1 MIPILSSFADKKL
14 IREKDLINL
23 TKVSEVAT
31 LLEKFNLNIF
41 DLKFHLKN
49 KLELCK
55 HECCVCGKA
64 IHLNKQS
71 KLTYFPTHCKSCIS
85 KDRKVRERV
94 EATNLKKFGVKVSS
108 QNNKVKEKAK
118 QTCLTK
124 YGTISPSLNSIV
136 QSKSKE
142 TCLKKFGTEF
152 AAQNTE
158 IRKGLS
164 KNSKL
169 RDKTFREGLLKK
181 KFAETYKR
189 IQLKGEKQG
198 ILILSHLSDY
208 NGKKETLYKWKCER
222 CGKEF
227 FHTYQNGI
235 IPKCPNC
242 DNTKLKGLENDLY
255 EYLKTI
261 FPSEVIKR
269 NDRTIIYPYEIDFYI
284 PHIKLAIELNGVYW
298 HSEQKGKD
306 KYYHL
311 NKFLK
316 AKEKG
321 IKLIHVW
328 EWEYRGQN
336 KEITKQRFKLLLNN
350 KNSLKD
356 IQSLFPTFNS
366 NIKIPIDWFNA
377 LNLNIKTKSYIK
389 PYAVYSDG
397 WKCENESF
405 TKSCYKIWNCGEQ
418 IICFK

>member
-1 MIPILSSFADKKL
+1 MLPMFQFFTNKKL
-14 IREKDLINL
+14 IREKDLIEFSRLPNIAALLNKFDLNL
-23 TKVSEVAT
+23 
-31 LLEKFNLNIF
+31 F
-41 DLKFHLKN
+41 DLKFHIKN
-49 KLELCK
+49 NVELCA
-55 HECCVCGKA
+55 HNCCVCGKT
-64 IHLNKQS
+64 IHLTKQS
-71 KLTYFPTHCKSCIS
+71 KLIYFPTHCKSCVS
-85 KDRKVRERV
+85 KDRKVREKV
-94 EATNLKKFGVKVSS
+94 EATNLRKFGVKVSS

-136 QSKSKE
+136 QSKIKE

-152 AAQNTE
+152 AAQNTD
-158 IRKGLS
+158 IKKLLS

-169 RDKTFREGLLKK
+169 KDKTFREVILKK
-181 KFAETYKR
+181 KFIETYKR

-208 NGKKETLYKWKCER
+208 NGKKETLYRWRCKR

-255 EYLKTI
+255 EYLKEI

-284 PHIKLAIELNGVYW
+284 PHIKLAIEFNGVYW
-298 HSEQKGKD
+298 HSEQMGKD

-321 IKLIHVW
+321 IKLIHIW

-336 KEITKQRFKLLLNN
+336 KEVTKQRLKLLLNN

-356 IQSLFPTFNS
+356 IQSSFPTFNN

-377 LNLNIKTKSYIK
+377 LNLNIKTNSYIK

-397 WKCENESF
+397 WKCKNKSF